1 MEAITYSRRKFLKQ
15 ASVSFTALAF
25 PSPFIKY
32 TSDKIMR
39 DNNQFDV
46 IIVGG
51 SYSGLAAGMTLGR
64 ALRKVLIIDDGKSCN
79 RQTPFSH
86 NFLTNDGKSPTQ
98 ITALANLQVRRY
110 ETVKFYNGLATNGIQ
125 TNNGFEIQVASGETF
140 ATKKLIFATGV
151 RDVMPDIDGF
161 AACWGI
167 SVLHC
172 PYCHGYEVKNEIT
185 GLLGNGEFGYDLAR
199 LISNWTNDLTLFTNG
214 TSTLTVEQSEK
225 LAQHHIEIVE
235 KKIGKLEHINGHL
248 QNIIFRDG
256 TKSSINAIY
265 APTPFEQH
273 CIIPESL
280 SCELSDEGYIKID
293 SFQETTVK
301 GVYACGDNV
310 TRMRTVANAV
320 AMGTTV
326 GMTLSKKM
334 ILEEF

>member
-1 MEAITYSRRKFLKQ
+1 MF
-15 ASVSFTALAF
+15 
-25 PSPFIKY
+25 
-32 TSDKIMR
+32 
-39 DNNQFDV
+39 
-46 IIVGG
+46 
-51 SYSGLAAGMTLGR
+51 
-64 ALRKVLIIDDGKSCN
+64 
-79 RQTPFSH
+79 
-86 NFLTNDGKSPTQ
+86 
-98 ITALANLQVRRY
+98 
-110 ETVKFYNGLATNGIQ
+110 
-125 TNNGFEIQVASGETF
+125 
-140 ATKKLIFATGV
+140 
-151 RDVMPDIDGF
+151 DIDGF

-185 GLLGNGEFGYDLAR
+185 GVLGNGEFGCDLAR

-214 TSTLTVEQSEK
+214 TSTLTVEQSSK
-225 LAQHHIEIVE
+225 LAQHHIAIIE
-235 KKIGKLEHINGHL
+235 KKIERLEHINGHL
-248 QNIIFRDG
+248 KNIIFRNG
-256 TKSSINAIY
+256 TKYSINAIY

-273 CIIPESL
+273 CIIPGFL
-280 SCELSDEGYIKID
+280 GCELSDEGYIKID

>member
-1 MEAITYSRRKFLKQ
+1 MTSLPRRE
-15 ASVSFTALAF
+15 
-25 PSPFIKY
+25 FIKLSVKAAAFIPLPFPLAEISKY
-32 TSDKIMR
+32 NSMIG
-39 DNNQFDV
+39 NNTFDV

-51 SYSGLAAGMTLGR
+51 SYSGLAAGMALGR
-64 ALRKVLIIDDGKSCN
+64 ALKKVLIIDNGKPCN

-86 NFLTNDGKSPTQ
+86 NFLTNDGKSPTE
-98 ITALANLQVRRY
+98 IAALANLQVRRY
-110 ETVKFYNGLATNGIQ
+110 ETDKFFNGLATSGIK
-125 TNNGFEIQVASGETF
+125 TINGFEIKVASGETF
-140 ATKKLIFATGV
+140 ATKKLIFATGI
-151 RDVMPDIDGF
+151 RDIMSDIDGF
-161 AACWGI
+161 AACWGV

-172 PYCHGYEVKNEIT
+172 PYCHGYEVRNEVT
-185 GLLGNGEFGYDLAR
+185 GLLGNGEFGFDLAR
-199 LISNWTNDLTLFTNG
+199 LISNWTNNLTLFTNG
-214 TSTLTVEQSEK
+214 TSTLTVEQAEK
-225 LAQHHIEIVE
+225 LAKHGIEIVE
-235 KKIGKLEHINGHL
+235 KEIERLEHFNGHL

-256 TKSSINAIY
+256 AKSSINAIY

-280 SCELSDEGYIKID
+280 GCELSDEGYIKID

-326 GMTLSKKM
+326 GITVSKKM